1 MHLPAE
7 SGACL
12 QVYTAL
18 ISACSR
24 EILEAP
30 PSNRRLQLVLL
41 ERAQGVLAEMRNAR
55 LPPDP
60 FLWNALIAAAGRA
73 GQLQRAFQ
81 NMDDMQVGWRP
92 LLQHFT
98 CVHARQLEGALP
110 TILQLQM
117 LKADACECMLA
128 TCRCGAGSGL
138 SPAVSPAG

>member
-1 MHLPAE
+1 MSLSRLRFPSAYSPASPCSIKAPLIE
-7 SGACL
+7 PFVAAASDRLAYL

-30 PSNRRLQLVLL
+30 ASNRRLQLVLL

-55 LPPDP
+55 LQTDP

-81 NMDDMQVGWRP
+81 NLDDMQV
-92 LLQHFT
+92 
-98 CVHARQLEGALP
+98 CCACLE
-110 TILQLQM
+110 
-117 LKADACECMLA
+117 EVN
-128 TCRCGAGSGL
+128 
-138 SPAVSPAG
+138 PA